1 MLFVA
6 VYVSVC
12 GLLKERN
19 LFAFIYPVFSRT
31 NMLPST

>member
-19 LFAFIYPVFSRT
+19 LFAFIFLERFSF
-31 NMLPST
+31 LFFFY